1 VPVRLAAVSVSS
13 MRQSASG
20 GLCTTTRP
28 AMCFCDATSEGE
40 AEADAAELSRD
51 RAVDL
56 IEDVEDAVQALLGD
70 ARPRIGD
77 LEHEHVAAGRAH
89 RDGAALGRELD
100 RVVEEVRH
108 RAAHL
113 VGISE
118 RAEARS
124 RRGHVHGDLLVDD
137 ARARVVDRALGDLRE
152 VVLAGEEVQA
162 PRLERGDVE
171 EGVDQAAEARD
182 PRVHC
187 DERLALHRRERA
199 ELLGEEELEVAHRRR
214 HRRRELVAQVAEELA
229 AQARELLEPLVGLDE
244 LGHLA
249 LEALDDA
256 LRGHAELHVARVRRT
271 LLVAAEEALD
281 LRGEAAHVD
290 RLLDE
295 AIAAHGEARLAVAF
309 GRDRHDRHA

>member
-1 VPVRLAAVSVSS
+1 
-13 MRQSASG
+13 MR
-20 GLCTTTRP
+20 
-28 AMCFCDATSEGE
+28 
-40 AEADAAELSRD
+40 
-51 RAVDL
+51 
-56 IEDVEDAVQALLGD
+56 
-70 ARPRIGD
+70 
-77 LEHEHVAAGRAH
+77 GRASS
-89 RDGAALGRELD
+89 
-100 RVVEEVRH
+100 
-108 RAAHL
+108 
-113 VGISE
+113 I
-118 RAEARS
+118 
-124 RRGHVHGDLLVDD
+124 
-137 ARARVVDRALGDLRE
+137 RALGDLRE

-182 PRVHC
+182 PRIHC

-309 GRDRHDRHA
+309 GRDRHDRHARERVRAAQAQRDLVAVEVRDVQIDDDQIRRRLLREAHALEAARRVEHLVTRRCEDLAHEQAAPRVVLDVEDLGHPSD